1 MTDQK
6 KGTPVDFQLLEV
18 RVKDKQAITV
28 TPSGVVTA
36 SENSPI
42 DETVLTLSYEKASVE
57 VPVYIYEHGEDTS
70 HGEDYHG
77 GGMSRYEKIARRVTK
92 IHETMK
98 GLGPDMRLIEDE
110 LVGSIITK
118 HFLTKFKHIFKN
130 YYDYTDNIPFPEEVH
145 PDFRFRVVKES
156 GNELVMETAILGDAY
171 VLRVK
176 WCG

>member
-1 MTDQK
+1 
-6 KGTPVDFQLLEV
+6 QLLEV
-18 RVKDKQAITV
+18 RVKDEQAITV
-28 TPSGVVTA
+28 TPSGVVIA
-36 SENSPI
+36 SENSPV

-57 VPVYIYEHGEDTS
+57 VPVYIYEHGENTS

-118 HFLTKFKHIFKN
+118 HFLTKYKHIFKN
-130 YYDYTDNIPFPEEVH
+130 YYDHTDNIPFPGEVH
-145 PDFRFRVVKES
+145 PDFRLQVLKETED
-156 GNELVMETAILGDAY
+156 ELVMKTAMLG
-171 VLRVK
+171 
-176 WCG
+176 